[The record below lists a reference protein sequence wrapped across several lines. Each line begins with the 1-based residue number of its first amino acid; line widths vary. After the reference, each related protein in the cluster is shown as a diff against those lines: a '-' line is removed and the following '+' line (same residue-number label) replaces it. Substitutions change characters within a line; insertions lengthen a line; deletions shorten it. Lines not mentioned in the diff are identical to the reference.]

1 MLIYILILLALLC
14 LIDIIRVIVLI
25 CAVAMSDRNEVG
37 GHTAS
42 LIWRILSLGAKIT
55 ALVFVIL
62 LL

>member
-25 CAVAMSDRNEVG
+25 CAVAVSDRDEVG
-37 GHTAS
+37 AHAAA
-42 LIWRILSLGAKIT
+42 LIWRIFSLGAKAT

>member
-1 MLIYILILLALLC
+1 MLIYILILLAFLC
-14 LIDIIRVIVLI
+14 LIDIIRVSVLM
-25 CAVAMSDRNEVG
+25 CAVIMSDRNEVG
-37 GHTAS
+37 EHTVS